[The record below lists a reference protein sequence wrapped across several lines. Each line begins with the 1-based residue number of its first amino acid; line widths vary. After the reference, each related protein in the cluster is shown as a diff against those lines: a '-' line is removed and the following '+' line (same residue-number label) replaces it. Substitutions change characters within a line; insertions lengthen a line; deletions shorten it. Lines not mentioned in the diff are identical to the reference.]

1 MPLQLPVLN
10 VRPPWRGPTLLP
22 WLVALVGMA
31 VFALTLRGPYLYDDV
46 PLLQEDPRVTTTGHF
61 GLIWS
66 RDYHFDLRTG
76 DGSVDNLYRPLVT
89 TTYHLQVARLGH
101 GPLGLR
107 LVNLLLYGVVCGLVT
122 RLGVLLAGPVGGL
135 VGGLFFAVHPV
146 HAEVLATVVGRAEL
160 MAAAGVLGGL
170 VLFLSR
176 PLTHV
181 RAAGVI
187 FCGGLAL
194 LSKEQ
199 GLLMPALLLAAEPLR
214 RRLHGPTVPPPGGRP
229 DPVAEARRPPV
240 TPMQTLILGV
250 CLSVAGYIVLREQ
263 VLGLKFAWDRSF
275 LDPAVQPM
283 VWSTPLDRVLMP
295 LVLLG
300 QAVVVLVAPLTL
312 SLDYS
317 GAAIG
322 PHASPADPRLYLGLV
337 AALAVAAAGGW
348 SVRRRRWDVAFALAA
363 LSGSWL
369 LVGNVLS
376 LIGVNFAERLLFL
389 PSAFAALLLGM
400 LCPLRSLVLTFVGAY
415 LTLLAVQAVRHSLH
429 WSRPPLEVYAWTLER
444 NPKSIRLY
452 QLLADAQMKAGQLDA
467 AADTIARGISTF
479 PDYFGGYLQA
489 GLIAERRQRWD
500 EAERYYLDAARVD
513 PQRASGALLDFRAR
527 RAALP
532 ALPPPPQPPTRPADD
547 PSPPPSAP
555 GAAPSPT
562 PPP

>member
-10 VRPPWRGPTLLP
+10 VRPPRRGPSLLP
-22 WLVALVGMA
+22 WLVALAGMA

-107 LVNLLLYGVVCGLVT
+107 IINLLLYGVVCGLVT

-160 MAAAGVLGGL
+160 LAAAGVLGGL
-170 VLFLSR
+170 LLFLSG

-181 RAAGVI
+181 RAAGI
-187 FCGGLAL
+187 LFCSVVAL

-214 RRLHGPTVPPPGGRP
+214 RRLHRPAVLPGGRP
-229 DPVAEARRPPV
+229 DSVAPAGRSPV

-263 VLGLKFAWDRSF
+263 VLGLKFAWDRGF

-300 QAVVVLVAPLTL
+300 QAVVVLVAPLKL

-322 PHASPADPRLYLGLV
+322 PHASPADFRLYLGLA

-348 SVRRRRWDVAFALAA
+348 SVLRRRWDVAFALAA
-363 LSGSWL
+363 LTGTWL
-369 LVGNVLS
+369 LVGNVVS

-389 PSAFAALLLGM
+389 PSAFAAVLLG
-400 LCPLRSLVLTFVGAY
+400 LFRPRRPLTVAVLGVY
-415 LTLLAVQAVRHSLH
+415 LTLLAVQAVRYSQH

-444 NPKSIRLY
+444 NPQSIRLY

-479 PDYFGGYLQA
+479 PAYFGGYLQA
-489 GLIAERRQRWD
+489 GLIAERRERWD
-500 EAERYYLDAARVD
+500 EAERYYVDAARVD

-527 RAALP
+527 RAALLAPQHDLQLP
-532 ALPPPPQPPTRPADD
+532 AQPATRPVD
-547 PSPPPSAP
+547 
-555 GAAPSPT
+555 T
-562 PPP
+562 P